1 MYTTHT
7 SHTQTAA
14 RGRLSSTHA
23 TVIMILVIRSK
34 LRQNRTLVV
43 VSKFFLM
50 TSLCWKRLVSAE
62 RHVDY
67 CLSLTQTDTDGHR
80 ETQTDAHRQRQTET
94 ETERETETDR
104 ADLRRTGLLSSPCL
118 NSARLHNMAMR
129 ANACHVGEFLS
140 YSASTHTQ
148 THTQT
153 TDLRQTAEKL
163 LNTRCHWST
172 CDMQLSLTAAN
183 QTTDNDDDDDDDDDA
198 DNVSMRH
205 QSALLAD
212 LLSTFWRQLKH
223 YLFEQ
228 SYPDVV
234 L

>member
-34 LRQNRTLVV
+34 LHQNRTLVV

-80 ETQTDAHRQRQTET
+80 ETQTDTHRQRQTET

-104 ADLRRTGLLSSPCL
+104 ERPAENWFAFFSLFEFCSITQHGDARQRLPRRRILVIF
-118 NSARLHNMAMR
+118 RL
-129 ANACHVGEFLS
+129 
-140 YSASTHTQ
+140 YTHTH
-148 THTQT
+148 THTDHRPQT
-153 TDLRQTAEKL
+153 NSREVIKHA
-163 LNTRCHWST
+163 
-172 CDMQLSLTAAN
+172 LSL
-183 QTTDNDDDDDDDDDA
+183 
-198 DNVSMRH
+198 V
-205 QSALLAD
+205 
-212 LLSTFWRQLKH
+212 
-223 YLFEQ
+223 
-228 SYPDVV
+228 DV
-234 L
+234 